1 MIPVQVPSAAGPMAG
16 RGTMDGKAHEAAAA
30 GAGLHVGMLSP
41 ITVADY
47 RQVLHPGAW
56 REGLPVGMGATPTN
70 LLCRELIARG
80 QRLTIFTHDPA
91 VEREVV
97 LDGDNLRICIGPY
110 GGPPGRR
117 PARDFFR
124 TERDYLLRA
133 IAREQPDLLHAQWTY
148 LYALAA
154 QASGLPHLITAHD
167 APLKVLR
174 HELIPYRMAHTLMA
188 LRVVSRARHVVSVS
202 PYVADHLR
210 RWMLYRGERSV
221 IPNGMPQAL
230 FDRPIA
236 ARRAG
241 GPVRFATILNGW
253 GALKNGRAALEA
265 FAEVRRSRP
274 GDELVMIGYGHGP
287 GEAAEA
293 WARRAGVDAGVR
305 FAGYMPHED
314 ALGLLAD
321 EVDVLV
327 HPSLEESFSMVIAEA
342 SALGRPVIGG
352 ARSGAVPWTLD
363 EGRAGLLV
371 DVRSPTA
378 LAAAM
383 LELAASPELRAAWGR
398 KGRENALRR
407 FHMGV
412 VADAY
417 QAAYARLVGCAP

>member
-1 MIPVQVPSAAGPMAG
+1 
-16 RGTMDGKAHEAAAA
+16 MDGTVSQVAS
-30 GAGLHVGMLSP
+30 GRAGLHVGMLSP

-47 RQVLHPGAW
+47 RSLLHPGAW
-56 REGLPVGMGATPTN
+56 RDGLPVGMGATPTN
-70 LLCRELIARG
+70 LLCRELAARG

-91 VEREVV
+91 VKDEVV

-124 TERDYLLRA
+124 VEREYLLRT
-133 IAREQPDLLHAQWTY
+133 IARERPDLLHAQWTY

-167 APLKVLR
+167 APLNVLR
-174 HELIPYRMAHTLMA
+174 HEFIPYRVAHTLMA

-210 RWMLYRGERSV
+210 RWMFYRGEQAV
-221 IPNGMPQAL
+221 IPNGMPQSL
-230 FDRPIA
+230 FDRPPA
-236 ARRAG
+236 PQRDG
-241 GPVRFATILNGW
+241 GPVRYATILNGW
-253 GALKNGRAALEA
+253 STLKNGRAALAA
-265 FAEVRRSRP
+265 FAEVRRRRP

-305 FAGYMPHED
+305 FAGYLPHEA
-314 ALGLLAD
+314 ALRCLAD

-342 SALGRPVIGG
+342 SALGLPVIGG
-352 ARSGAVPWTLD
+352 SRSGAVPWTLD

-371 DVRSPTA
+371 DVRSPA
-378 LAAAM
+378 ELAGAM
-383 LELAASPELRAAWGR
+383 LELAGSAELRDAWGR
-398 KGRENALRR
+398 KGRENALHR
-407 FHMGV
+407 FHVGV
-412 VADAY
+412 VAEAY
-417 QAAYARLVGCAP
+417 QAAYARLVGSAP